1 MRVAKQEKK
10 AIEIGTLIM
19 GRFPDPATSDLVVGS
34 VVECLNE
41 GKEYK
46 VEWVTK
52 EGSFDKVEKES
63 NVRAGMFTM
72 KVYREASG
80 EYLPQEK

>member
-1 MRVAKQEKK
+1 MKKTEKK
-10 AIEIGTLIM
+10 AIEVGTLIM

-34 VVECLNE
+34 VIECMNE

-52 EGSFDKVEKES
+52 DGAVENVEKES
-63 NVRAGMFTM
+63 NVRAGVFTM

-80 EYLPQEK
+80 EFLPHMENK